1 MIEVNSTL
9 KKRPPPRFRNMK
21 PKLRRWSAKSVHSRW
36 RLTGLK
42 NATATSRYQQRHLIH
57 RQRPLGLSIQRGC
70 RMIQLP
76 RSTFYYRAQTQ
87 APNLND
93 VPLVE
98 RIEAI
103 QDELSGYG
111 YRRITRALQAQG
123 YSVNHKRIARIMKQY
138 GLGIKP
144 KRRFVRTTDSQHD
157 WPIFPNLYCNQ
168 VPARPDQV
176 WVADITF
183 TVSTQDL
190 SIWQ

>member
-1 MIEVNSTL
+1 
-9 KKRPPPRFRNMK
+9 
-21 PKLRRWSAKSVHSRW
+21 
-36 RLTGLK
+36 
-42 NATATSRYQQRHLIH
+42 
-57 RQRPLGLSIQRGC
+57 
-70 RMIQLP
+70 MIQLP

-93 VPLVE
+93 EPLVE